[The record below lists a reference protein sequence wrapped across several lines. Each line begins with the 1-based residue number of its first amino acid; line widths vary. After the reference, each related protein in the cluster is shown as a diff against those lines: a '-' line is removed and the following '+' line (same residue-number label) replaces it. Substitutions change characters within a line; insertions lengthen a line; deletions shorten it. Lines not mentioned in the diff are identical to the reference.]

1 MRRLSRACSTL
12 RLDRETLNQYELD
25 VVVSVNFSDLNDNRS
40 IFNDVEL
47 VSYDKLDM
55 RFVNIEFNPVKR

>member
-1 MRRLSRACSTL
+1 M
-12 RLDRETLNQYELD
+12 
-25 VVVSVNFSDLNDNRS
+25 VSVNFSDLNDNRS
-40 IFNDVEL
+40 ILNDVEL

>member
-1 MRRLSRACSTL
+1 MRKLSRACSTL

-40 IFNDVEL
+40 ILNDVEL
-47 VSYDKLDM
+47 VGYDKLDM
-55 RFVNIEFNPVKR
+55 RL